1 MSTGHLIHSGK
12 FQNMPQKTN
21 YILSFCTVTNRDGGI
36 AIIEI
41 NNGAEIDVEMSEEI
55 IQLADDVLGD
65 KPLALL
71 SNK

>member
-1 MSTGHLIHSGK
+1 
-12 FQNMPQKTN
+12 MPQETN
-21 YILSFCTVTNRDGGI
+21 YILGFCTITNRDDGI

-41 NNGAEIDVEMSEEI
+41 NNGVEIDVEMSEEI

-71 SNK
+71 SNQINSYS